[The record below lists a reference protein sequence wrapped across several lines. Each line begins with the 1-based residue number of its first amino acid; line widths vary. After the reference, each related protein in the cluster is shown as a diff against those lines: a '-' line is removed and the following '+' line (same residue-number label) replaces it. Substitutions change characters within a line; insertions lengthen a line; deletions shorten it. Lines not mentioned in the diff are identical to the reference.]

1 MIKNIFRIITLSVVL
16 GVFVFSGCED
26 RSNLTAP
33 TPPTTG
39 NVSLSSFVTLGNS
52 LTAGYQSGSLFQSAQ
67 QYSFG
72 NQIAMTTGAKFDQ
85 PLCSDPGLGTR
96 IEVAS
101 VSPFALKY
109 NTAQGQPIN
118 INLPTPY
125 NNLGVPGAFVYDI
138 LNTTATANSY
148 TAQVGVMNPLFD
160 VILRGKGSE
169 FQQAKAQHP
178 TLVSCWIGAN
188 DVLGYATSGGTNPI
202 TDPLVFGYLYGK
214 LADSLASLNTKVVV
228 ATIPAVTAIPYF
240 TTVPA
245 ALKDPASG
253 AIISLYGQTTTG
265 VRALVPGQDLLTLT
279 ASTVLLS
286 SSGAPTGVG
295 LSPSKPIPNK
305 YVLDKDEVAKVA
317 NTVAAYNQVISG
329 AAAAKGFALV
339 DIYAIF
345 NGIAANGVTAD
356 GLYLTTA
363 FGTGG
368 LFSLD
373 GVHPTSAGYGVV
385 ANAFIQAINAKFGGT
400 IPSINV
406 STIPGSIVL
415 DKGYKMSK
423 YGIPII
429 PPGALDH
436 VLF

>member
-33 TPPTTG
+33 TPPSTG

-72 NQIAMTTGAKFDQ
+72 NQIAMTTGANFTQ

-109 NTAQGQPIN
+109 NTTQGLPIN
-118 INLPTPY
+118 INLPTLY

-214 LADSLASLNTKVVV
+214 LADSSHRPVQCN
-228 ATIPAVTAIPYF
+228 Y
-240 TTVPA
+240 
-245 ALKDPASG
+245 
-253 AIISLYGQTTTG
+253 
-265 VRALVPGQDLLTLT
+265 
-279 ASTVLLS
+279 
-286 SSGAPTGVG
+286 
-295 LSPSKPIPNK
+295 
-305 YVLDKDEVAKVA
+305 
-317 NTVAAYNQVISG
+317 
-329 AAAAKGFALV
+329 
-339 DIYAIF
+339 
-345 NGIAANGVTAD
+345 
-356 GLYLTTA
+356 
-363 FGTGG
+363 
-368 LFSLD
+368 
-373 GVHPTSAGYGVV
+373 
-385 ANAFIQAINAKFGGT
+385 
-400 IPSINV
+400 
-406 STIPGSIVL
+406 
-415 DKGYKMSK
+415 
-423 YGIPII
+423 
-429 PPGALDH
+429 
-436 VLF
+436 

>member
-1 MIKNIFRIITLSVVL
+1 MKKYIIRILTLSVIL
-16 GVFVFSGCED
+16 GIFVFSGCED

-33 TPPTTG
+33 APPSTG
-39 NVSLSSFVTLGNS
+39 NVSLTTFVTLGNS
-52 LTAGYQSGSLFQSAQ
+52 LTAGYQSGALFQSAQ

-72 NQIAMTTGAKFDQ
+72 NQIAMTTGAAFTQ

-118 INLPTPY
+118 INQPTPY

-138 LNTTATANSY
+138 LNTTKTSNSY
-148 TAQVGVMNPLFD
+148 TAQVGVQNPLFD
-160 VILRGKGSE
+160 VILRGMGSE

-202 TDPLVFGYLYGK
+202 TDPNIFGFLYGK

-228 ATIPAVTAIPYF
+228 ATIPSVTAIPYF

-245 ALKDPASG
+245 ALKDPSSG
-253 AIISLYGQTTTG
+253 AIITLYGQTTTG

-286 SSGAPTGVG
+286 ASGAPTGVG
-295 LSPSKPIPNK
+295 LSPNNPIPNK
-305 YVLDKDEVAKVA
+305 YVLDKDEVAKVFS
-317 NTVAAYNQVISG
+317 TVTAYNQVISN

-339 DIYAIF
+339 DVYSIF
-345 NGIAANGVTAD
+345 NGIAANGIDVN
-356 GLYLTTA
+356 GLHLTTA

-373 GVHPTSAGYGVV
+373 GVHPTSEGYGVV
-385 ANAFIQAINAKFGGT
+385 ANAFIQAIDTKFGGT
-400 IPSINV
+400 IPAINI
-406 STIPGSIVL
+406 SEIPGSIVL